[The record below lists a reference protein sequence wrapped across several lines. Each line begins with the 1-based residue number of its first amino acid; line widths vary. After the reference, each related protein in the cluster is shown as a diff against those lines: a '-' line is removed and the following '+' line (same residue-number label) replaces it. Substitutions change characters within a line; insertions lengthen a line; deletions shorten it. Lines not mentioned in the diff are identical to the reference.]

1 MHQGE
6 RPCKTISAIQ
16 VVFHKE
22 KRKKLEVASQILKR
36 EKKTYRKIERFGRKN
51 HKKKKNPPVRTV
63 YIYSLS
69 DFHMKRSYCDFLF
82 FFIWIEAWYFLKQ
95 TICAEYRP
103 ILKASVSEKK
113 NGYHAIPNHK

>member
-36 EKKTYRKIERFGRKN
+36 EKKTHRKIERFGRKN
-51 HKKKKNPPVRTV
+51 HKKKKPTCTDCL
-63 YIYSLS
+63 YLQ
-69 DFHMKRSYCDFLF
+69 FKWFSYEKVLLWFFF